1 MYTRGK
7 FKFVDPIALLFK
19 FRKIAGEE
27 NQIIPWIA
35 FFLIVCTNGV
45 SDWGF

>member
-19 FRKIAGEE
+19 FRKIAGETKIKSSPE
-27 NQIIPWIA
+27 LH
-35 FFLIVCTNGV
+35 FFNCMYE
-45 SDWGF
+45 WRF

>member
-19 FRKIAGEE
+19 FRKIAGEDK

-35 FFLIVCTNGV
+35 FF
-45 SDWGF
+45 